1 MDIVEAFNTN
11 GLHTEITIKGDYEN
25 PLFRTS
31 DVEVVLGMT
40 NIRVI
45 MKNFDETEKVLLT
58 VQTAGGPQQISYL
71 TEVGLYTVLGR
82 SNKPIARILQK
93 WIYTVVREIRLKGTY
108 TLQQQLQQTQ
118 EQMEQERKEADE
130 RINIEQ
136 LQRQQSE
143 QQLQQTQERLD
154 KERKEAEEKEIELR
168 EEIKHSKTVPT
179 LYVYNTDMHQN
190 MNAAIEVKIGITD
203 CVHKRVKNYKTSN
216 PFGKVI
222 FTQEIESTNLRAM
235 ENIVHH
241 FLHSFRLQGEVF
253 RIEMEELTNA
263 FHIIYAIHQ
272 LLRTTNKHERQTNVR
287 NIRQYINDTINRTYD
302 VDDIANRSIETQT
315 GPPEP
320 DVDVPVIVPI
330 PSQADGDL
338 VRKFDAF
345 IEECCIVRP
354 DVEVPAK
361 DIVGQFRLHAR
372 EAVGTVTKA
381 CTDYLK
387 CRFKYDRLSRQPIPA
402 SAIEA
407 AAGQVMGYHG
417 VTLKP
422 IDYKMKYSSAFA
434 PHPEE
439 MFVFHYC
446 IFTPSGKTH
455 YQDLWEEYTLWRKT
469 ANMTPPTS
477 VEETALKKYL
487 KECPYLLFETV
498 WSAANNTSGQGFYG
512 IRLKRDIPKKLVSST
527 GCAVIKRDAN
537 GHNIGEYGTIIQA
550 AIAEKISQAGMSRA
564 IKNKI
569 VFGKGEQ
576 SYTFTKSK

>member
-1 MDIVEAFNTN
+1 MSYRPPSSYQITHQMDIVEAFNSN
-11 GLHTEITIKGDYEN
+11 GLHTEINIKGNDEN
-25 PLFRTS
+25 PLFRAS
-31 DVEVVLGMT
+31 DIELVLGMT
-40 NIRVI
+40 CIRNITR
-45 MKNFDETEKVLLT
+45 NFDETEKVLIT
-58 VQTAGGPQQISYL
+58 VQTVGGPQQITYL
-71 TEVGLYTVLGR
+71 TEIGLYTVLGR
-82 SNKPIARILQK
+82 TDKPIARTFQK
-93 WIYTVVREIRLKGTY
+93 WIYTVVREIRLKGSY

-118 EQMEQERKEADE
+118 ERLEQERKDAEE
-130 RINIEQ
+130 K
-136 LQRQQSE
+136 
-143 QQLQQTQERLD
+143 LQQTQEQLEQ
-154 KERKEAEEKEIELR
+154 ERKEAEEKEIKLR
-168 EEIKHSKTVPT
+168 EEIKHSKSVPT
-179 LYVYNTDMHQN
+179 LYVYNTDVHQN
-190 MNAAIEVKIGITD
+190 MNAAIEVKIGITE
-203 CVHKRVKNYKTSN
+203 CVHKRIKNYKTSN

-253 RIEMEELTNA
+253 RIEMEELTNTI
-263 FHIIYAIHQ
+263 HIIYAIHQ
-272 LLRTTNKHERQTNVR
+272 LLRTNDKYERQTNVR

-387 CRFKYDRLSRQPIPA
+387 RKFKYDRLSRQPIPA

-422 IDYKMKYSSAFA
+422 VEYKMKYSSAFA

-439 MFVFHYC
+439 MFVFHC
-446 IFTPSGKTH
+446 CVFTPSGKTH

-477 VEETALKKYL
+477 AEETALKKYL

-498 WSAANNTSGQGFYG
+498 WSAVNNTSGQGFYG

-527 GCAVIKRDAN
+527 GCVVIKRDAN

-550 AIAEKISQAGMSRA
+550 ATAEKISPAGMSRS
-564 IKNKI
+564 IKHST
-569 VFGKGEQ
+569 VFGKGEH

>member
-1 MDIVEAFNTN
+1 MDIVRAFNSN
-11 GLHTEITIKGDYEN
+11 DLHTEITIKGDHEN
-25 PLFRTS
+25 PLFRAS
-31 DVEVVLGMT
+31 DIELVLGMA
-40 NIRVI
+40 NIRNFT
-45 MKNFDETEKVLLT
+45 KSFDETEKVLLT
-58 VQTAGGPQQISYL
+58 VQTAGGPQQITYL
-71 TEVGLYTVLGR
+71 TEIGLYTVLGR
-82 SNKPIARILQK
+82 SDKPIARTFQK
-93 WIYTVVREIRLKGTY
+93 WIYAVVREIRLKGSY

-118 EQMEQERKEADE
+118 EQLEQ
-130 RINIEQ
+130 
-136 LQRQQSE
+136 
-143 QQLQQTQERLD
+143 
-154 KERKEAEEKEIELR
+154 ERKEAEEKEIELR

-179 LYVYNTDMHQN
+179 LYVYNTDIHQN
-190 MNAAIEVKIGITD
+190 MNAEIEVKIGITE
-203 CVHKRVKNYKTSN
+203 CVHKRIKNYKTSN
-216 PFGKVI
+216 PFGKII

-272 LLRTTNKHERQTNVR
+272 LLRTTDKHERQTNVR

-302 VDDIANRSIETQT
+302 LDDIASRSIETQT

-422 IDYKMKYSSAFA
+422 VEYKMKYSSAFA

-439 MFVFHYC
+439 MFVFHSC

-477 VEETALKKYL
+477 AEETALKTYL

-527 GCAVIKRDAN
+527 GCAVIKRDVN

-550 AIAEKISQAGMSRA
+550 ATAEKISPAGMSRA

-569 VFGKGEQ
+569 VFGKGEH
-576 SYTFTKSK
+576 SYTFTKLDPKASK

>member
-1 MDIVEAFNTN
+1 MLYCISPHTISSYYQMDIVEAFNSN
-11 GLHTEITIKGDYEN
+11 GLHTEITIKGDHEN
-25 PLFRTS
+25 PLFRAS
-31 DVEVVLGMT
+31 DIEVVLGMA
-40 NIRVI
+40 NIRNI
-45 MKNFDETEKVLLT
+45 TRNFDETEKVLLT
-58 VQTAGGPQQISYL
+58 VQTVGGPQQVSYL
-71 TEVGLYTVLGR
+71 TEIGLYTVLGR
-82 SNKPIARILQK
+82 SDKPIARIFQK
-93 WIYTVVREIRLKGTY
+93 WIYTVVREIRLKGSY

-118 EQMEQERKEADE
+118 A
-130 RINIEQ
+130 Q
-136 LQRQQSE
+136 LDQ
-143 QQLQQTQERLD
+143 
-154 KERKEAEEKEIELR
+154 ERKEAEEKEIELR

-179 LYVYNTDMHQN
+179 LYVYNTDVHQN
-190 MNAAIEVKIGITD
+190 MNEAIEVKIGITE
-203 CVHKRVKNYKTSN
+203 CVHKRIKNYKTSN
-216 PFGKVI
+216 PFGKII
-222 FTQEIESTNLRAM
+222 FSQEIESTNLRAM

-253 RIEMEELTNA
+253 RIEMEELTNTI
-263 FHIIYAIHQ
+263 HIIYAIHQ
-272 LLRTTNKHERQTNVR
+272 LLRTNDKYERQTNVR

-302 VDDIANRSIETQT
+302 VDDVASRSIETQT

-372 EAVGTVTKA
+372 EAVGNVTKA

-387 CRFKYDRLSRQPIPA
+387 RRFKYDRLIRQPIPA

-422 IDYKMKYSSAFA
+422 VEYKMKYSSAFA

-439 MFVFHYC
+439 MFVFHSC

-477 VEETALKKYL
+477 AEETALKTYL

-527 GCAVIKRDAN
+527 GCAVIKRDVN

-550 AIAEKISQAGMSRA
+550 AAAEKISAAGMSRA
-564 IKNKI
+564 IKHST
-569 VFGKGEQ
+569 VFGKGEH